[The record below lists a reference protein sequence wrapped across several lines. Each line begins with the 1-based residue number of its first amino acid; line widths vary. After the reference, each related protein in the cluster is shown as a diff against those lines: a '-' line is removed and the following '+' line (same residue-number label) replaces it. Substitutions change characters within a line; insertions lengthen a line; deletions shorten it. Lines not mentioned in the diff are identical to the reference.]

1 MPLDPR
7 KQQKKRERQAAKRKS
22 KQQQLAKEKH
32 AGLAERLTSAAKH
45 PVLHCWVTT
54 DLREEGLGW
63 VCLSREL
70 PNSLVA
76 FAVFLVDRYCLG
88 VKDAYADIAGRFTYE
103 SKIVRKMRSDF
114 ESENLPPAAV
124 RKLIEGAVAY
134 ARALGLHPHPDYHKA
149 KHIFGD
155 INAAECADE
164 FEFGKDGKPYFIA
177 GPHETPERCQQIVK
191 TLEESCG
198 PGGFEY
204 LLPRSPDTEVLPPSL
219 SWNET

>member
-1 MPLDPR
+1 MPRDPR

-22 KQQQLAKEKH
+22 KQHQLAKEKH
-32 AGLAERLTSAAKH
+32 AGLAERLTSAAKS
-45 PVLHCWVTT
+45 PVLHSWVTT
-54 DLREEGLGW
+54 DLWDEGIGW
-63 VCLSREL
+63 VCLSREM

-88 VKDAYADIAGRFTYE
+88 VKDAFADIAGRFTYD

-114 ESENLPPAAV
+114 ESENLEPAAV

-134 ARALGLHPHPDYHKA
+134 ARSLGLHPHPDYQKA

-155 INAAECADE
+155 INAAECTDE
-164 FEFGKDGKPYFIA
+164 FEFGKDGKPYFIP
-177 GPHETPERCQQIVK
+177 GPDDTPERCQQILK

-198 PGGFEY
+198 PSGFEY
-204 LLPRSPDTEVLPPSL
+204 SLPVSPEIEGLPESL
-219 SWNET
+219 PWDQT